1 MNERAQ
7 AATHP
12 YPFERTGELLE
23 SHGLEPAGARRT
35 AEAHR
40 DFAARGPQGLAG
52 AAAGGGAAAVEW
64 RHAL

>member
-23 SHGLEPAGARRT
+23 SHGLEPTGARRT

-40 DFAARGPQGLAG
+40 ELPEARKGWLERLLE
-52 AAAGGGAAAVEW
+52 AV
-64 RHAL
+64 RRR